1 MAPKG
6 RPKAKAQAKSKAKA
20 KARPC
25 SMPNDC
31 TFSIKTCELEM
42 HAHTDHMQNVI
53 GCQATIS
60 KVARAVF
67 RKALT
72 DGSAVRNAAKKDQA
86 SPYIHN

>member
-1 MAPKG
+1 
-6 RPKAKAQAKSKAKA
+6 
-20 KARPC
+20 
-25 SMPNDC
+25 
-31 TFSIKTCELEM
+31 M
-42 HAHTDHMQNVI
+42 HAHTDHMQNAI

-72 DGSAVRNAAKKDQA
+72 DGSAVRDAAKKDQA

>member
-1 MAPKG
+1 
-6 RPKAKAQAKSKAKA
+6 
-20 KARPC
+20 
-25 SMPNDC
+25 
-31 TFSIKTCELEM
+31 M
-42 HAHTDHMQNVI
+42 HAHTDHMQNII

-86 SPYIHN
+86 SPYIHKLLIEWHIIVHVLHYKFQSYFRQLKPTKRH